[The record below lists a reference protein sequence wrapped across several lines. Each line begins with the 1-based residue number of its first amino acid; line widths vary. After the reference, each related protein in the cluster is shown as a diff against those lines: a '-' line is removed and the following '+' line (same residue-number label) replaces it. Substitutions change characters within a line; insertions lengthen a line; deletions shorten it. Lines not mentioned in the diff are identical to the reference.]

1 MNMKSAFLLLSFVFL
16 SMASCSV
23 EKEKKNPPNMVLE
36 NPSNIKMGSVS
47 LAISGM
53 TCEIGCAKT
62 IQSKLS
68 KKEGVAEAK
77 VQFSDSLATIKF
89 DLSRTSPE
97 DLTAFINGIGGGSM
111 YKASPII
118 STK

>member
-1 MNMKSAFLLLSFVFL
+1 MNIKSAFLLLSIVFL
-16 SMASCSV
+16 SVTSCSI
-23 EKEKKNPPNMVLE
+23 EKEKKISIHSSLE
-36 NPSNIKMGSVS
+36 NPSSVEMGSVS

-89 DLSRTSPE
+89 DVSKTSPE
-97 DLTAFINGIGGGSM
+97 DLTSFINGIAGGSV